1 MTEEQLQIMCTRYI
15 RREIKAL
22 APFYIHVA
30 NENIRD
36 IECEKEKGAIF
47 GFPDIFI
54 FLPKNGFRGFM
65 CELKTEGGRLRSMQQ
80 KCLQGYRALGFYTCV
95 AFSFDEFRLH
105 IHNYLYN
112 GGYTNQ
118 QNPYP
123 NHPDAFRR
131 AMRKATQAIVSLF
144 CWRTNRRNFRQGNKI
159 GFCNVPN
166 DA

>member
-1 MTEEQLQIMCTRYI
+1 MTEEQLQIACTRYI

-54 FLPKNGFRGFM
+54 FLPKNGYRGFL
-65 CELKTEGGRLRSMQQ
+65 CELKVEGGKLRPMQQ

-105 IHNYLYN
+105 IQKYLYD
-112 GGYTNQ
+112 GSYPNQ
-118 QNPYP
+118 QIAYP
-123 NHPDAFRR
+123 NHSDAIRR
-131 AMRKATQAIVSLF
+131 AMRKATETVVSLF
-144 CWRTNRRNFRQGNKI
+144 RRRTNRRNRRQGNKI
-159 GFCNVPN
+159 GFCDV
-166 DA
+166 